1 MRIRRPDRQAVEDW
15 AASWVLL
22 TFVLRFGT
30 MVMHDRPMGWI
41 GSAVTAAVANTAIRV
56 AGRWGEKR
64 RARKR

>member
-22 TFVLRFGT
+22 TFFLRFGT

-41 GSAVTAAVANTAIRV
+41 GSA
-56 AGRWGEKR
+56 
-64 RARKR
+64 